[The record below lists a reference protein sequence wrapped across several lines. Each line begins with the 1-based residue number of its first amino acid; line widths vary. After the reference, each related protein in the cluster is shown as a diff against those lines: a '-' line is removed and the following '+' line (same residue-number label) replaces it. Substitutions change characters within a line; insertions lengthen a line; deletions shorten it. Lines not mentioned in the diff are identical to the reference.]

1 MPDSKPHLTM
11 VERIR
16 KRDVALAPEPDGEEQ
31 DGSDAYGEVRAPR
44 SRGREALMLDVRKA
58 NGACYGMSYAYLTR
72 IDFEPGDMLKLHFAD
87 AVLQVGGRQLGELY
101 RRLLEHRVDMIQE
114 GTEADEAL
122 KPDDASHIDRI
133 QLFAQMEGGT

>member
-16 KRDVALAPEPDGEEQ
+16 KRDVAPVPEPDGNEQ
-31 DGSDAYGEVRAPR
+31 DVSDAYGEVRAPR

-133 QLFAQMEGGT
+133 QLFAQTEGGT